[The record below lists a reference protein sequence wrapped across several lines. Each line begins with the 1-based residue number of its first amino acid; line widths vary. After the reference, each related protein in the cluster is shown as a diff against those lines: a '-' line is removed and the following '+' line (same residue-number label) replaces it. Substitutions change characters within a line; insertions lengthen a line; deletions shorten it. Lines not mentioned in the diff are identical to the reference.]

1 MPTRL
6 KDFATAVVAVAEPE
20 TTALVAA
27 QLMRQHH
34 VGALVVVDAAHKSS
48 PVGIVTDRDLV
59 RRAVA
64 RGIAPDA
71 RVDSVMSSPVVSIA
85 DDADLHDAVA
95 VFGRKAVRRLVVE
108 RDGRFVGVLSA
119 DDLLI
124 DLASDLAAVVRPI
137 GAEVLFGHRDSSVPA
152 TT

>member
-1 MPTRL
+1 MKINDALRKTGLSIGPGCTLRQ
-6 KDFATAVVAVAEPE
+6 AAE
-20 TTALVAA
+20 
-27 QLMRQHH
+27 LMECNA
-34 VGALVVVDAAHKSS
+34 VGALAVVEDDRA
-48 PVGIVTDRDLV
+48 VGVVTDRDLV

-137 GAEVLFGHRDSSVPA
+137 GAEVLFGHHDSPVPA

>member
-1 MPTRL
+1 MKITDALRKTGLSIGPGCTLRQ
-6 KDFATAVVAVAEPE
+6 AAE
-20 TTALVAA
+20 
-27 QLMRQHH
+27 LMECNA
-34 VGALVVVDAAHKSS
+34 VGALAVVEDDRA
-48 PVGIVTDRDLV
+48 VGVVTDRDLV

-137 GAEVLFGHRDSSVPA
+137 GAEVLFGHHDSPVPA

>member
-1 MPTRL
+1 MKITDALRKTGLSIGPGCTLRQ
-6 KDFATAVVAVAEPE
+6 AAE
-20 TTALVAA
+20 
-27 QLMRQHH
+27 LMECNA
-34 VGALVVVDAAHKSS
+34 VGALAVVEDDRA
-48 PVGIVTDRDLV
+48 VGVVTDRDLV

-137 GAEVLFGHRDSSVPA
+137 GAEVLFGHHDSSVPA

>member
-1 MPTRL
+1 MKINDALRKTGLSISPGCTLRQ
-6 KDFATAVVAVAEPE
+6 AAE
-20 TTALVAA
+20 
-27 QLMRQHH
+27 LMECNA
-34 VGALVVVDAAHKSS
+34 VGALAVVEDDRA
-48 PVGIVTDRDLV
+48 VGVVTDRDLV

>member
-1 MPTRL
+1 MKINDALRKTGLSIGPGCTLRQ
-6 KDFATAVVAVAEPE
+6 AAE
-20 TTALVAA
+20 
-27 QLMRQHH
+27 LMECNA
-34 VGALVVVDAAHKSS
+34 VGALAVVEDDRA
-48 PVGIVTDRDLV
+48 VGVVTDRDLV

>member
-1 MPTRL
+1 MKITDALRKTGLSIGPGCTLRQ
-6 KDFATAVVAVAEPE
+6 AAE
-20 TTALVAA
+20 
-27 QLMRQHH
+27 LMECNA
-34 VGALVVVDAAHKSS
+34 VGALAVVEDDRA
-48 PVGIVTDRDLV
+48 VGVVTDRDLV

-108 RDGRFVGVLSA
+108 RRRRCTLTQPGQQHTYR
-119 DDLLI
+119 
-124 DLASDLAAVVRPI
+124 
-137 GAEVLFGHRDSSVPA
+137 
-152 TT
+152 

>member
-1 MPTRL
+1 MKITDALRKTGLSISPGCTLRQ
-6 KDFATAVVAVAEPE
+6 AAE
-20 TTALVAA
+20 
-27 QLMRQHH
+27 LMECNA
-34 VGALVVVDAAHKSS
+34 VGALAVVEDDRA
-48 PVGIVTDRDLV
+48 VGVVTDRDLV

>member
-1 MPTRL
+1 MKITDALRKTGLSIGPGCTLRL
-6 KDFATAVVAVAEPE
+6 SAE
-20 TTALVAA
+20 
-27 QLMRQHH
+27 LMECNA
-34 VGALVVVDAAHKSS
+34 VGALAVVEDDRA
-48 PVGIVTDRDLV
+48 VGVVTDRDLV

>member
-1 MPTRL
+1 MKITDALRKTGLSIGPGCTLRQ
-6 KDFATAVVAVAEPE
+6 AAE
-20 TTALVAA
+20 
-27 QLMRQHH
+27 LMECNA
-34 VGALVVVDAAHKSS
+34 VGALAVVEDDRA
-48 PVGIVTDRDLV
+48 VGVVTDRDLV

-108 RDGRFVGVLSA
+108 REGRFVGVLSA

-137 GAEVLFGHRDSSVPA
+137 GAEVLFGHHDSPVPA

>member
-1 MPTRL
+1 MKINDALRKTGLSISPGCTLRQ
-6 KDFATAVVAVAEPE
+6 AAE
-20 TTALVAA
+20 
-27 QLMRQHH
+27 LMECNA
-34 VGALVVVDAAHKSS
+34 VGALAVVEDDRA
-48 PVGIVTDRDLV
+48 VGVVTDRDLV

-137 GAEVLFGHRDSSVPA
+137 GAEVLFGHHDSPVPA

>member
-1 MPTRL
+1 MKIT
-6 KDFATAVVAVAEPE
+6 D
-20 TTALVAA
+20 ALRKTGLSIGPGCTLRQAA
-27 QLMRQHH
+27 KLMECNA
-34 VGALVVVDAAHKSS
+34 VGALAVVGDDRAVD
-48 PVGIVTDRDLV
+48 VVTDRDLV

-64 RGIAPDA
+64 RGIAPGA
-71 RVDSVMSSPVVSIA
+71 RVDSVMGSPVVSIA

>member
-1 MPTRL
+1 MKITDALRKTGLSIGPGCTLRQ
-6 KDFATAVVAVAEPE
+6 AAE
-20 TTALVAA
+20 
-27 QLMRQHH
+27 LMECNA
-34 VGALVVVDAAHKSS
+34 VGALAVVEDDRA
-48 PVGIVTDRDLV
+48 VGVVTDRDLV